1 MALFK
6 QILHVSNATICTEET
21 LILIPTLQLLPVSW
35 QHRADLNVLA
45 IQLLT
50 SLHLSLHCGRVECTE
65 WSDEDTPLRK
75 KKSTY
80 ECTDGMLRCSFGIC
94 MYMYTHTLFQI
105 HYLWYICV
113 YPNTLILDVW
123 RGHSVISIPRRL
135 LYRWSDAALVLFMRG
150 SFQRDISSN
159 LWEVSP
165 CKDHCHSCL
174 PVL

>member
-75 KKSTY
+75 KKKKKALTNAQMVCFWY
-80 ECTDGMLRCSFGIC
+80 MYC
-94 MYMYTHTLFQI
+94 MYMYTHTLFQT

-123 RGHSVISIPRRL
+123 RGRSVISLPRRL
-135 LYRWSDAALVLFMRG
+135 LHRRSNAALALFMRG
-150 SFQRDISSN
+150 SFQRHQ
-159 LWEVSP
+159 L
-165 CKDHCHSCL
+165 
-174 PVL
+174 